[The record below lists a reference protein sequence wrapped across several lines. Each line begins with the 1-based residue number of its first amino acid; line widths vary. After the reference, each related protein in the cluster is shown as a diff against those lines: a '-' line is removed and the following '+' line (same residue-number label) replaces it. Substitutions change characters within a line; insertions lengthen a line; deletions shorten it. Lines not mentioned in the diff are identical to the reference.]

1 MHQQRSKDEGGDAA
15 AIDRLL
21 DEGVSADLGSEQWS
35 AIRDAALALTA
46 SPFGFTSSHVERL
59 SEAGFDTLA
68 IIDVI
73 NSSAFFNW
81 ANRLMLTLG
90 EPDVPKRFR

>member
-1 MHQQRSKDEGGDAA
+1 M
-15 AIDRLL
+15 
-21 DEGVSADLGSEQWS
+21 
-35 AIRDAALALTA
+35 
-46 SPFGFTSSHVERL
+46 ERL